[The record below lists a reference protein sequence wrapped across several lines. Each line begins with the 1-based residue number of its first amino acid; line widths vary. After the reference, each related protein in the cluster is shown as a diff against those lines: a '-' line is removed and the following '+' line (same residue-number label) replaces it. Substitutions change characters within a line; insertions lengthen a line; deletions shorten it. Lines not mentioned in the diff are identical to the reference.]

1 MSLQRTDVAIVGA
14 GMAGA
19 ALAALLAAQGL
30 DVLLCEAAEPQAA
43 LPSLPDCIA
52 DVDPRVSAINVASR
66 SVLEAAGGWSALPDA
81 ARCAYQAMRVWEED
95 GTGRISFDASDI
107 GASELGYLVE
117 NRWITAALL
126 RALAMQ
132 PRVQLRSRET
142 LVSLRLPDET
152 GRPVQLQFASGLC
165 VQAALVVGADGAQS
179 AVRSLCGIEA
189 PPRDTGQR
197 AIVATIRTSG
207 SHAHTAWQRF
217 LQSGPLAL
225 LPLAAL
231 PGGHAASI
239 VWSADAAVAER
250 LLALDDG
257 DFVRALTRASEA
269 CCGEVLEV
277 TPRLAFPLRQL
288 HAASY
293 TAPGMALVGDAAH
306 VIHPLAGQGINLGF
320 ADVRVLAEEIARA
333 RGRGEPLASA
343 DALARFAR
351 RRRGENAAMLAA
363 MQGFQRLFG
372 DTHPAVRLVRNLGLG
387 AVDRLT
393 PLKRAFMREAMGFR
407 QSSDHPR

>member
-1 MSLQRTDVAIVGA
+1 MRADVAIVGA

-19 ALAALLAAQGL
+19 ALAALLGAQGL
-30 DVLLCEAAEPQAA
+30 DVLLCEAGEPQAA
-43 LPSLPDCIA
+43 LPSIPTSIA

-66 SVLEAAGGWSALPDA
+66 TVLESVGAWAALPDA
-81 ARCAYQAMRVWEED
+81 VRCAYQAMRVWEED
-95 GTGRISFDASDI
+95 GTGRIGFDAADI
-107 GASELGYLVE
+107 GVPALGYIVE

-126 RALAMQ
+126 RALAAQ
-132 PRVQLRSRET
+132 PRV
-142 LVSLRLPDET
+142 LVRGNERLAALRLPEEP
-152 GRPVQLQFASGLC
+152 GRPVQLQFVSGLA

-197 AIVATIRTSG
+197 AIVATIRTAG
-207 SHAHTAWQRF
+207 SHANTAWQRF
-217 LQSGPLAL
+217 LQSGPLAV

-231 PGGHAASI
+231 EGGHASSI
-239 VWSADAAVAER
+239 VWSADVPVAER
-250 LLALDDG
+250 LLALDDEA
-257 DFVRALTRASEA
+257 FLRELTRASEA
-269 CCGEVLEV
+269 CCGEVLAV
-277 TPRLAFPLRQL
+277 TQRLAYPLRQL

-333 RGRGEPLASA
+333 TRRGEAPGSA

-351 RRRGENAAMLAA
+351 RRRGENATMLAA

-372 DTHPAVRLVRNLGLG
+372 DTHPAVRLARNFGLG
-387 AVDRLT
+387 AVDRIA
-393 PLKRAFMREAMGFR
+393 PIKRAFMREAMGF
-407 QSSDHPR
+407 Q

>member
-1 MSLQRTDVAIVGA
+1 MSVQRTDVAIVGA

-19 ALAALLAAQGL
+19 ALASLLAAQGL
-30 DVLLCEAAEPQAA
+30 DVLLLEAGEPQPALPA
-43 LPSLPDCIA
+43 LPSGIA
-52 DVDPRVSAINVASR
+52 DVDPRVSAINMASR
-66 SVLEAAGGWSALPDA
+66 SVLEEAGAWSALPDA
-81 ARCAYQAMRVWEED
+81 VRCAYHAMRVWEED
-95 GTGRISFDASDI
+95 GTGRIGFDAADI
-107 GASELGYLVE
+107 GATALGYIVE
-117 NRWITAALL
+117 NRWISAALL
-126 RALAMQ
+126 RALAAQ
-132 PRVQLRSRET
+132 PRVRLRTRET
-142 LVSLRLPDET
+142 LVSLRLPDEP
-152 GRPVQLQFASGLC
+152 GRSVQLQFASGLG

-179 AVRSLCGIEA
+179 SVRALCGIEA
-189 PPRDTGQR
+189 TPRDTGQR
-197 AIVATIRTSG
+197 AIVTTIRTSG

-225 LPLAAL
+225 LPLAAIE
-231 PGGHAASI
+231 GGHAVSI
-239 VWSADAAVAER
+239 VWSADAPVAER

-257 DFVRALTRASEA
+257 AFRQALTRASEA
-269 CCGEVLEV
+269 CCGEVLEA

-320 ADVRVLAEEIARA
+320 ADVRVLAQEIARA
-333 RGRGEPLASA
+333 RRRGESPASA

-372 DTHPAVRLVRNLGLG
+372 DTHPAVRVLRNVGLG
-387 AVDRLT
+387 AVDRLA
-393 PLKRAFMREAMGFR
+393 PLKRAFMREAMGFAA
-407 QSSDHPR
+407 SS

>member
-1 MSLQRTDVAIVGA
+1 MSVIRTDVAIVGA

-30 DVLLCEAAEPQAA
+30 DVLLCDAGEPQAA
-43 LPSLPDCIA
+43 LPRVPTAIA
-52 DVDPRVSAINVASR
+52 DVDSRVSAINMASR
-66 SVLEAAGGWSALPDA
+66 GVLDEAGAWSALPDA
-81 ARCAYQAMRVWEED
+81 VRCAYQAMRVWEED
-95 GTGRISFDASDI
+95 GTGRIGFDAADI
-107 GASELGYLVE
+107 GASALGFIVE

-126 RALAMQ
+126 RVLATQ
-132 PRVQLRSRET
+132 PRVQLRGRET
-142 LVSLRLPDET
+142 LVSLRLPEEP
-152 GRPVQLQFASGLC
+152 GRPVQLQFASGLA
-165 VQAALVVGADGAQS
+165 VQAALAVGADGAQS
-179 AVRSLCGIEA
+179 SVRSLCGIEA
-189 PPRDTGQR
+189 PSRDTGQS

-239 VWSADAAVAER
+239 VWSADAPVAER
-250 LLALDDG
+250 LLALDDTA
-257 DFVRALTRASEA
+257 FLQALTRASES
-269 CCGEVLEV
+269 CCGEVLEI

-293 TAPGMALVGDAAH
+293 TAPGVALVGDAAH

-333 RGRGEPLASA
+333 RGRGEPLASP

-351 RRRGENAAMLAA
+351 RRRGENASMLAA

-372 DTHPAVRLVRNLGLG
+372 DTHPAVRLVRNFGLG
-387 AVDRLT
+387 AVDRLA

-407 QSSDHPR
+407 QTPTLQR